1 MLPSLLAIAV
11 LHWAVLIIP
20 GVNFVLI
27 SQLAAGGSR
36 REAMCAVGGMTI
48 GTLAWALLAV
58 AGVGVVFTAHPSVRL
73 AAQSVGGLYLI
84 YLAFKLWLASDQA
97 TASTPPVFGGL
108 AAFRAG
114 FTTSALNPKPALF
127 FGSVFT
133 TSLSANPSPTM
144 LVLAVLLVFANSVVW
159 HSSLA
164 LLLSRPNV
172 QRAYLRHN
180 RALNRLSG
188 VLVGLY
194 GARLIAAT
202 VSEVRSRTS

>member
-20 GVNFVLI
+20 GFNFVLI
-27 SQLAAGGSR
+27 GQLAAGGSR
-36 REAMCAVGGMTI
+36 RQAMSAVAGMTMA
-48 GTLAWALLAV
+48 TLAWASLAV

-73 AAQSVGGLYLI
+73 IAQSAGGLYLLH
-84 YLAFKLWLASDQA
+84 LAYKLWRAGGEV
-97 TASTPPVFGGL
+97 TASAPPVLGSV

-114 FTTSALNPKPALF
+114 FTTSALNPKIALF
-127 FGSVFT
+127 YGSVFA
-133 TSLSANPSPTM
+133 TSLPADPS
-144 LVLAVLLVFANSVVW
+144 LILVVLAVLLVFANSVIW

-164 LLLSRPNV
+164 LLLSHPNV

-188 VLVGLY
+188 VLVGVY

-202 VSEVRSRTS
+202 VNEVRSRTA